1 MLMTTSCVVAAA
13 TCVMAATHGVGVD
26 AFAVGAGARRARA
39 PTPGRSGRTAAA
51 ASWVRAAEHPRAIRV
66 RVRGSAWLTASRRQS
81 RLGDDNADGS
91 ATAGTDASYDNQEY
105 HPQEES
111 CIATC
116 SALTDSSGPHNTQPC
131 DSHPGCVFNHGDNTC
146 ISMVS
151 YSDNDPVPCPP
162 EEHGH
167 DGKGIDCNA
176 PDKPNCSDM
185 FKQEHPEAFDADGH
199 YIYGYYD
206 YDSGS
211 DDHGFDAPGYC
222 PPYDGEATY
231 HPHDDG
237 NHYPQDGTYHPYDG
251 EATYHP
257 HDDGNDYPQD
267 GTDHPYDGEATL
279 GPSCIHTC
287 SDLTHSSGPDNTGP
301 CDAHPGC
308 VFNHGDNTCISI
320 VSFSDHDP
328 IPCPDTKI
336 DGGVKGVECNAPD
349 KPTCYDMFKEKHPEA
364 FDTDGHYIYGY
375 YGDMATG
382 GDEYDPQAFDGTSD
396 GMDFTTSSM
405 PSTYQP
411 SDSTG
416 YPSGGADDGASHLS
430 LAAIHRT
437 ARQSHRAYH
446 AAKKSRERAALG
458 STREAFLGD
467 SRVAATLAGA
477 ASFVAAAGFA
487 LGRATVR
494 RSESLLTRARTKSYG
509 AV

>member
-1 MLMTTSCVVAAA
+1 MTTSCVMAAA
-13 TCVMAATHGVGVD
+13 TCVMAAAAHGVGVD
-26 AFAVGAGARRARA
+26 AFAVGGGARRVRE
-39 PTPGRSGRTAAA
+39 PTPGRGGRTSA

-81 RLGDDNADGS
+81 RLGHDDGADGH
-91 ATAGTDASYDNQEY
+91 ATAGTDASFDNQEY

-116 SALTDSSGPHNTQPC
+116 SALTDSSGPDNTQPC

-151 YSDNDPVPCPP
+151 YSENDPVPCPP

-176 PDKPNCSDM
+176 PDKPKCSDT
-185 FKQEHPEAFDADGH
+185 FKEEHPEAFDADGH

-222 PPYDGEATY
+222 PPYDGEATH

-251 EATYHP
+251 EATF
-257 HDDGNDYPQD
+257 
-267 GTDHPYDGEATL
+267 GT
-279 GPSCIHTC
+279 SCIQTC
-287 SDLTHSSGPDNTGP
+287 SDLTQSSGPDNTGP

-308 VFNHGDNTCISI
+308 VFNHGDNTCISM
-320 VSFSDHDP
+320 VSYSDNDPAPCPPEEHDHD
-328 IPCPDTKI
+328 
-336 DGGVKGVECNAPD
+336 GKGVNCNAPD

-364 FDTDGHYIYGY
+364 FDTDGHYIYGD

-382 GDEYDPQAFDGTSD
+382 GDEYDAQDSDGTSD
-396 GMDFTTSSM
+396 GTAFTTSSM

-411 SDSTG
+411 SDSTRH
-416 YPSGGADDGASHLS
+416 PSGGADDGPTHLGRD
-430 LAAIHRT
+430 AIHRT
-437 ARQSHRAYH
+437 ARESHRTHH
-446 AAKKSRERAALG
+446 AATKSRERAALG
-458 STREAFLGD
+458 STREALLGD

-477 ASFVAAAGFA
+477 ASFIAAAGFA

-494 RSESLLTRARTKSYG
+494 RSESLLARARTKSYG

>member
-1 MLMTTSCVVAAA
+1 MTTSCVMAAA
-13 TCVMAATHGVGVD
+13 TCVMAAAAHGVGVD
-26 AFAVGAGARRARA
+26 AFAVGGGARRVRE
-39 PTPGRSGRTAAA
+39 PTPGRGGRTSA

-81 RLGDDNADGS
+81 RLGHDDGADGH
-91 ATAGTDASYDNQEY
+91 ATAGTDASFDNQEY

-116 SALTDSSGPHNTQPC
+116 SALTDSSGPDNTQPC

-151 YSDNDPVPCPP
+151 YSENDPVPCPP

-176 PDKPNCSDM
+176 PDKPKCSDT
-185 FKQEHPEAFDADGH
+185 FKEEHPEAFDADGH

-222 PPYDGEATY
+222 PPYDGEATHY
-231 HPHDDG
+231 PHDDG

-251 EATYHP
+251 EATHHP
-257 HDDGNDYPQD
+257 HDDGETTY
-267 GTDHPYDGEATL
+267 HPYDGEATL
-279 GPSCIHTC
+279 GPSCIQTC
-287 SDLTHSSGPDNTGP
+287 SDLTQSSGPDNTGP

-328 IPCPDTKI
+328 IPCPDTEI
-336 DGGVKGVECNAPD
+336 DDGVKGVECNAPD

-382 GDEYDPQAFDGTSD
+382 GDEYDAQDSDGTSD
-396 GMDFTTSSM
+396 GTAFTTSSM

-416 YPSGGADDGASHLS
+416 YPSGGADDGATHLG
-430 LAAIHRT
+430 LDAIHRT
-437 ARQSHRAYH
+437 ARKSHRAHH
-446 AAKKSRERAALG
+446 AATKSRKPAALG

-494 RSESLLTRARTKSYG
+494 RSEALLARARTKSYG